1 MRIRCLI
8 LLALGGLQLFS
19 QSPEK
24 TDQAAP
30 VFPKLRGVR
39 AGQTETNPTD
49 ALVYVWIPPGSFV
62 MGCSPGDRDCA
73 RDERPN
79 VQVTLGAG
87 FWIGQTPV
95 TQEAYQRVTGRSP
108 GYFKGAAFPAD
119 SMSWDEAQSYC
130 QATGMRLPTEAE
142 WEYAARAGS
151 PANRYGDL
159 DQIAWYGINSGD
171 RTHDTMQKRPNAWGL
186 YDMLGNV
193 WEWTA
198 DDFLPYPGYAA
209 GPFKELA
216 ESAFGSHKVLRGG
229 CWATRSRM
237 LRNTWRQF
245 FPPDRRDVWAGFRT
259 CAV

>member
-24 TDQAAP
+24 SDQAAP

-198 DDFLPYPGYAA
+198 DWYGPYPGGSVNDPR
-209 GPFKELA
+209 GPASGKIR
-216 ESAFGSHKVLRGG
+216 VLRGG
-229 CWATRSRM
+229 SWGNGPAFVRVSVRSGNEPENRS
-237 LRNTWRQF
+237 N
-245 FPPDRRDVWAGFRT
+245 VVGFR
-259 CAV
+259 CAGN